1 MPHRPLHVAKRFRG
15 QSERGLYGDV
25 IQALD
30 WSVGRVLDTLKEA
43 GVDED
48 TLVVYTSDNG
58 PWLYIGENG
67 GSAFPLR
74 GGKGTTFEGG
84 MRIPFIARWPG
95 HVPAGATCKEPLSH
109 LDLLPT
115 IVALTG
121 AKLSDR
127 KIDGADVSPILLGQ
141 SGAKNPH
148 EALFYYANGSLNAV
162 RAGRWKYKDVTTL
175 QDETEYGKY
184 EQPEAKIPPA
194 LYDLEL
200 DPTEQKNVANNHPD
214 IVERMKKLL
223 KAEREELGDRRLG
236 IEGKGV
242 RPRGDVGYD
251 PRAKAGGASAK

>member
-1 MPHRPLHVAKRFRG
+1 
-15 QSERGLYGDV
+15 
-25 IQALD
+25 
-30 WSVGRVLDTLKEA
+30 
-43 GVDED
+43 
-48 TLVVYTSDNG
+48 
-58 PWLYIGENG
+58 
-67 GSAFPLR
+67 
-74 GGKGTTFEGG
+74 

-223 KAEREELGDRRLG
+223 NAEREELGDRRLG